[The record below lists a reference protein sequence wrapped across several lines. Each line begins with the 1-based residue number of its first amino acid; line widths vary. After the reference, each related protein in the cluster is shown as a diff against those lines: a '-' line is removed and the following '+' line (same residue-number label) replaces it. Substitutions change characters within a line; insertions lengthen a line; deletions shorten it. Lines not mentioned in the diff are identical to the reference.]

1 MIYRIYCPLNW
12 YRGIV
17 LILDIIGFVLAS
29 LLFWDWLEL
38 AAMDQRLALCIV
50 AIVLC
55 GILLVSII
63 ARLVN
68 RHLDRTAP
76 FGPGGDTVAS
86 DPAGRGILKTILRR
100 FQRER
105 VGS

>member
-1 MIYRIYCPLNW
+1 MKKLEALLAWGGTRREIACLAVSGAALLVSIFDLVPLPF
-12 YRGIV
+12 
-17 LILDIIGFVLAS
+17 DA
-29 LLFWDWLEL
+29 DW
-38 AAMDQRLALCIV
+38 I

-55 GILLVSII
+55 GILQVSII

-76 FGPGGDTVAS
+76 FGPGGDTVTS